1 MWPGARRIRRAENDI
16 SAQVKILEDKNIS
29 LANTISG
36 LRATLDLKHT
46 NIHNYKAKIE
56 RLEDRFETL
65 PGEVSKASNRIANL
79 EYQRKEKT
87 YEVNALRESIV
98 VHAKSLLA
106 LANLDAK
113 PDFVSERTIVSH
125 SLESSPEVASLADEQ
140 TCPLANPNVEKDSH
154 EEGQTE
160 ETRKKTQ
167 EAPLTPKIGPT
178 SAPSRSPSHLRL
190 PCCEF
195 VPCGPH

>member
-36 LRATLDLKHT
+36 LRATLNLKHT

-65 PGEVSKASNRIANL
+65 SGEVSQASNRITNL

-106 LANLDAK
+106 LA
-113 PDFVSERTIVSH
+113 
-125 SLESSPEVASLADEQ
+125 
-140 TCPLANPNVEKDSH
+140 PNV
-154 EEGQTE
+154 
-160 ETRKKTQ
+160 
-167 EAPLTPKIGPT
+167 
-178 SAPSRSPSHLRL
+178 SATYSLQPRSARHVSSLSTN
-190 PCCEF
+190 
-195 VPCGPH
+195 